1 MFTEIAMHRLFILLV
16 AVYYLGDPGL
26 TLLSQSNEVREYL
39 VAFVLALIAVPWV
52 VAQFDN

>member
-1 MFTEIAMHRLFILLV
+1 MCTEIAMHRLFILVV

-26 TLLSQSNEVREYL
+26 TLLSHFNEVREYL
-39 VAFVLALIAVPWV
+39 VAFVLALIVVPWV